1 MTHFWQRIIR
11 AAKLDVHLYEEVEA
25 DRGALAQAT
34 AVVVISSLAAGLG
47 SIRLAGGLGG
57 IALGTVSALLGW
69 YIWALLTYLIG
80 TRLLP
85 EPQTSATHGEL
96 LRTIGFSSSPGLIRI
111 LGIIPG
117 LTGLI
122 FLVAGVWML
131 VAMIIAVRQALDYRS
146 TLRAVGVCII
156 GWLIQALFIMVIFWL
171 FGPAA
176 PPGSVSP

>member
-1 MTHFWQRIIR
+1 MTHFWQRIMR

-25 DRGALAQAT
+25 DTGALAQAT

-117 LTGLI
+117 LTRPV

-156 GWLIQALFIMVIFWL
+156 GWLVQALFIMLIFWL
-171 FGPAA
+171 FGPANPA
-176 PPGSVSP
+176 GSVSP